1 MPISTPSNRVRLLIS
16 DTSTPALFTDD
27 EIAAFLDLN
36 GGAVR
41 LAAAEALDTIASNE
55 AMVSKKITTQ
65 DLSTDGPAVSRE
77 LRARAAD
84 LRAQHVTELAATGTG
99 DGAAAVVD
107 LPMRWWG

>member
-1 MPISTPSNRVRLLIS
+1 VPITTPADRVRLLIS
-16 DTSTPALFTDD
+16 DTAKPPLFSDD

-36 GGAVR
+36 AGTVR
-41 LAAAEALDTIASNE
+41 LAAADALDTIASNE
-55 AMVSKKITTQ
+55 ALVSRKITTQ

-84 LRAQHVTELAATGTG
+84 LRARHSNEVASTGTG
-99 DGAAAVVD
+99 DGAAVVVD